1 MNYDVFIIYYYDT
14 SQIKFVSMTI
24 WYSLALSVIIEFE
37 TDFR

>member
-24 WYSLALSVIIEFE
+24 DIVWRKVL
-37 TDFR
+37 